1 MNSTVNR
8 RDFLKNIAALSGVT
22 VVSAALPALAES
34 DTATAVVPTADH
46 VTGYHET
53 PHIRAYY
60 RTLQD

>member
-22 VVSAALPALAES
+22 AVSAALPALAES
-34 DTATAVVPTADH
+34 DTATAVVPAAEP
-46 VTGYHET
+46 TGYHET